1 MNAVL
6 VENMPSKITE
16 KFWNKID
23 YNDLVNY
30 VNSDVYKKNINI

>member
-6 VENMPSKITE
+6 VENMPSKINE
-16 KFWNKID
+16 KFGNKID

-30 VNSDVYKKNINI
+30 VNSDEYEKDINM